1 MKELFRN
8 LKLSLYS
15 KKGYK
20 IWGYSIFFI
29 LLILFI
35 IFNNKVN
42 IEVLNKLVSS
52 DMFNISVVLAGFIF
66 TGLGMIITSN
76 SKMITELK
84 ETGNLC
90 VIKNYYG
97 GTIFC
102 FILTILLYLFKTIFS
117 TFVSNTFFIKIYLF
131 ITIET
136 FILALIFFTISLKI
150 LSAIIND

>member
-15 KKGYK
+15 NKGYK

-52 DMFNISVVLAGFIF
+52 DMFNISGVLAGFIF

-97 GTIFC
+97 
-102 FILTILLYLFKTIFS
+102 
-117 TFVSNTFFIKIYLF
+117 
-131 ITIET
+131 
-136 FILALIFFTISLKI
+136 
-150 LSAIIND
+150 